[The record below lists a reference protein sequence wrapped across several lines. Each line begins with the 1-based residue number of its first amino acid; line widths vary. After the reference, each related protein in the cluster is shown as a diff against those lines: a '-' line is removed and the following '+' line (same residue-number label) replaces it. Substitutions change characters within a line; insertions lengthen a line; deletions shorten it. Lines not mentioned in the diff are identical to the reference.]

1 MNYFVWYSNPSN
13 VESYHERMIQKIS
26 IANELLK
33 QPISDIMELPIPK
46 LKKLLDW
53 KVDFEEKKNEKLLKK
68 MNIIPETKLQRK

>member
-1 MNYFVWYSNPSN
+1 
-13 VESYHERMIQKIS
+13 
-26 IANELLK
+26 
-33 QPISDIMELPIPK
+33 MELPIPK

>member
-1 MNYFVWYSNPSN
+1 
-13 VESYHERMIQKIS
+13 MIQKIS